1 MPSRDIRDTMQAE
14 PLPQDSPIQKTPLG
28 VKDLLTKSV
37 QIPTDDDLQ
46 FTLVQIVKDDFEKA
60 KNDRD
65 NRTYGTT
72 GKGEKLDFD
81 AWVKSLEDLY
91 TGERLAKETPWKF
104 CSNRSL
110 RLGTAILEMLHS
122 RLFAAVWNED
132 LTRWR
137 PGEITDTPR
146 TERITKL
153 MSWWIKVWSPM
164 RDFFDNWVK
173 YTAGFGDSLV
183 ESVWEVEEFDAGDV
197 EEIPMTDEMG
207 MPLTNQDGTP
217 AIQKQRK
224 LKRIEK
230 TKSRLIPKKSY
241 YFMSGARDVQK
252 DPVIIEEDILFKD
265 LEEMEKRGRLINI
278 TDKLSKYIVVN
289 SSASSNDP
297 IEAEKIKRIKLRN
310 VPVRTIR
317 WYGHYD
323 IDGSGFSDSVRIMIC
338 PDHNIYL
345 GGVRMKDITKSGKRP
360 LEFAKYGAYIQ
371 VIDDLLGEGVL
382 DQVKELAEEVDAIFN
397 QLTDA
402 NTLSVLKPGF
412 YDPSGDLDAP
422 TIRIAPNQMTPVT
435 NPSQNVYF
443 PPFEI
448 NTDRL
453 LNAIRLV
460 MEFVERLTAA
470 SSYIMGRESEIV
482 GGSGTATRTNAIMQS
497 AEVRFSRPS
506 ERLKNSAAKIVSQH
520 FDLIQL
526 NIPPGMETRVLGEKG
541 EQIFQNGELT
551 DEGLAGGFDAFI
563 LSDPTMGSK
572 ETERQTA
579 ALLYSMLL
587 QNMIVGTD
595 PSKIY
600 KVTADLLKSYGKEP
614 VEYLGPE
621 PSMDDIDD
629 PEDENTLMIQGDFE
643 RVKANI
649 VENHILHIQKHSEL
663 MMSPSLQLLSQT
675 APALVQQIMQYN
687 QQHIMEHTAMLQQMM
702 ALVQNPGGLGGGKP
716 TNGADE
722 GGASRENP
730 SNKESDPN
738 KGVENTGGPL
748 AQANGAQ
755 KSGRSKFPS

>member
-1 MPSRDIRDTMQAE
+1 MPGREIKDEMMGPVAPE
-14 PLPQDSPIQKTPLG
+14 GEAKKPPLNF
-28 VKDLLTKSV
+28 KDLAVKAI
-37 QIPTDDDLQ
+37 QIPTDDELQ
-46 FTLVQIVKDDFEKA
+46 SILVEIFKDDFDKA

-65 NRTYGTT
+65 SITYGNTA
-72 GKGEKLDFD
+72 KGEKLDFD
-81 AWVKSLEDLY
+81 KWVKSLEDLY
-91 TGERLAKETPWKF
+91 TGERMAKEVPWKF

-110 RLGTAILEMLHS
+110 RLATAILEMLHS

-183 ESVWEVEEFDAGDV
+183 ETCWEVEEVDAGDT
-197 EEIPMTDEMG
+197 EEIPITDEMG
-207 MPLTNQDGTP
+207 QPLINQDSMP
-217 AIQKQRK
+217 AVQKQRK
-224 LKRIEK
+224 LRRIEK
-230 TKSRLIPKKSY
+230 TRSRLINKKSY
-241 YFMSGARDVQK
+241 YFMKGARDVQK
-252 DPVIIEEDILFKD
+252 DPVIIEEEILFKD
-265 LEEMEKRGRLINI
+265 LEDMEKRGQLINVS
-278 TDKLSKYIVVN
+278 DKLSKYVVIKSPGN
-289 SSASSNDP
+289 TSDP
-297 IEAEKIKRIKLRN
+297 VEAEKIRRIRMRN
-310 VPVRTIR
+310 VPVKVIR

-323 IDGSGFSDSVRIMIC
+323 IDGSGFNDNVRLMIC

-345 GGVRMKDITKSGKRP
+345 GGVRMKDVTKSGKRP
-360 LEFAKYGAYIQ
+360 IEFSKYGSYIHR
-371 VIDDLLGEGVL
+371 IDDMLGEGVL

-422 TIRIAPNQMTPVT
+422 AIRIAPNQMTPVT

-506 ERLKNSAAKIVSQH
+506 ERLKASAAKIVSQH

-541 EQIFQNGELT
+541 EMVFGNGELT
-551 DEGLAGGFDAFI
+551 EEGLSGSFDAFI

-572 ETERQTA
+572 ETERQIA
-579 ALLYSMLL
+579 SMLYSMLL

-595 PSKIY
+595 PAKIY

-621 PSMDDIDD
+621 PSLDDIDD
-629 PEDENTLMIQGDFE
+629 PEDENTLMVQGDFN

-649 VENHILHIQKHSEL
+649 AENHILHIQKHMEL
-663 MMSPSLQLLSQT
+663 MQSPSLQLLQQT
-675 APALVQQIMQYN
+675 APNLVAQILQYN
-687 QQHIMEHTAMLQQMM
+687 QQHIMEHQMM
-702 ALVQNPGGLGGGKP
+702 MQAMMKLVQNPGKTGGGGK
-716 TNGADE
+716 
-722 GGASRENP
+722 GGDSGSGEDGEKP
-730 SNKESDPN
+730 SNPESDPN
-738 KGVENTGGPL
+738 KGMENTGGPL
-748 AQANGAQ
+748 AEATNPQ
-755 KSGRSKFPS
+755 KGGGG